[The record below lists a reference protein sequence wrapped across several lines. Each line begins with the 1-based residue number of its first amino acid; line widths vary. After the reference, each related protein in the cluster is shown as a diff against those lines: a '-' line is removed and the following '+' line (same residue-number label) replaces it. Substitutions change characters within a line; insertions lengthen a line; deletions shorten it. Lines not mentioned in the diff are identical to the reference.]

1 MKTDRISFSLRIP
14 AELLLRLKRLAQFN
28 KRSANR
34 QAEQI
39 LEQYITRWESEQGKQ

>member
-1 MKTDRISFSLRIP
+1 MKTDRVSFSLRIP
-14 AELLLRLKRLAQFN
+14 AELLLRLKKMAQFN

-39 LEQYITRWESEQGKQ
+39 LEQYISAWESDHLKQ